1 MGRKKV
7 GRGMARL
14 LGKDGDGVEMK
25 VNGAKG
31 KIVNGGDSVGDFQ

>member
-14 LGKDGDGVEMK
+14 LGRDDGADGEMK
-25 VNGAKG
+25 VNGATG
-31 KIVNGGDSVGDFQ
+31 KVANGDSVGDFQ

>member
-14 LGKDGDGVEMK
+14 LGRDGVEVK
-25 VNGAKG
+25 VNGSKG